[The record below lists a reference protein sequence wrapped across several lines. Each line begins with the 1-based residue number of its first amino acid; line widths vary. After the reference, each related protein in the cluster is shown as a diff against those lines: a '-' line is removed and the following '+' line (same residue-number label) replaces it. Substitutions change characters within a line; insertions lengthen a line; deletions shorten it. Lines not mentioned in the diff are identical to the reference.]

1 MMVMNITRDYAVV
14 NSTGSVFIRLHVIW
28 LSTVVIEPC
37 ANDNHTQEGATSGI
51 TMADVLLVYKKNFE
65 GIHDESLQ
73 LVKDVLN
80 SQSDSLRV
88 DIRAREQV
96 RRADF
101 IGRDLVIVLGGD
113 GTLTSISHNIDSNTP
128 VMGVN
133 SHPRSDDPNGSLGF
147 YMDSDIDTF
156 SDDLDAALSGTAIT
170 NQLPRLQ
177 ATIETTSGN
186 KIRSDPAMNDLLVA
200 NTHQYAPSKYH
211 LRRGDIDI
219 EQHSSGL
226 LFSTWLGQGAWF
238 NQISRKANLGDA
250 GDSETH
256 YLVIARDLDSQIED
270 ETYLAWTNEP
280 TVITSDMHRGYVVPD
295 GWDEYQFN
303 RGATITVDLTGPI
316 LQLLTFRN
324 TMKERFR
331 QS

>member
-1 MMVMNITRDYAVV
+1 MRD
-14 NSTGSVFIRLHVIW
+14 
-28 LSTVVIEPC
+28 
-37 ANDNHTQEGATSGI
+37 DHTQEGGPCGKY
-51 TMADVLLVYKKNFE
+51 MADVLLVYKKNFE
-65 GIHDESLQ
+65 GIHDDSLQ
-73 LVKDVLN
+73 SVKDVLK
-80 SQSDSLRV
+80 SQSSSLRV

-133 SHPRSDDPNGSLGF
+133 SHPRSEDPNGSFGF
-147 YMDSDIDTF
+147 YMDSDVETF
-156 SDDLDAALSGTAIT
+156 AEDLSDALAGKAII
-170 NQLPRLQ
+170 NRLPRLQ

-186 KIRSDPAMNDLLVA
+186 KIRSDPAMNDLLIA

-211 LRRGDIDI
+211 LRRGDIDL
-219 EQHSSGL
+219 EQQSSGL

-238 NQISRKANLGDA
+238 NQIARKANLGNAEQSD
-250 GDSETH
+250 TH
-256 YLVIARDLDSQIED
+256 YLVIARDLDAEIDD
-270 ETYLAWTNEP
+270 ETYLSWNSEA

-303 RGATITVDLTGPI
+303 RGATITVDLSGPV
-316 LQLLTFRN
+316 LQLLTFKKS
-324 TMKERFR
+324 MKERFGGD
-331 QS
+331 

>member
-1 MMVMNITRDYAVV
+1 
-14 NSTGSVFIRLHVIW
+14 
-28 LSTVVIEPC
+28 
-37 ANDNHTQEGATSGI
+37 
-51 TMADVLLVYKKNFE
+51 MADVLLVYKKNFE
-65 GIHDESLQ
+65 GVHDESLQ
-73 LVKDVLN
+73 SVKDVLAA
-80 SQSDSLRV
+80 QPEKIRV

-101 IGRDLVIVLGGD
+101 IGRDLVNVLGGD

-133 SHPRSDDPNGSLGF
+133 SHPRSGDPNGSVGF
-147 YMDSDIDTF
+147 YMDSNIETF
-156 SDDLDAALSGTAIT
+156 SQDLEAALSGNAIV
-170 NQLPRLQ
+170 NRLPRLQ

-200 NTHQYAPSKYH
+200 NTHQYAPSKYN

-219 EQHSSGL
+219 KQQSSGL

-238 NQISRKANLGDA
+238 NQIARKSNLGNA
-250 GDSETH
+250 EQSQSH
-256 YLVIARDLDSQIED
+256 YLVIARDIEPSIDD
-270 ETYLAWTNEP
+270 ERYMTWTSDA

-303 RGATITVDLTGPI
+303 RGATVTVDLSGPV
-316 LQLLTFRN
+316 LKLLTFRKSMN
-324 TMKERFR
+324 EIFETE
-331 QS
+331 

>member
-1 MMVMNITRDYAVV
+1 
-14 NSTGSVFIRLHVIW
+14 
-28 LSTVVIEPC
+28 
-37 ANDNHTQEGATSGI
+37 
-51 TMADVLLVYKKNFE
+51 MADVLLVYKKNFE
-65 GIHDESLQ
+65 GVHDESLQ
-73 LVKDVLN
+73 SVKDVLAA
-80 SQSDSLRV
+80 QPDKIRV

-133 SHPRSDDPNGSLGF
+133 SHPRSGDPNGSVGF
-147 YMDSDIDTF
+147 YMDSNIETF
-156 SDDLDAALSGTAIT
+156 TQDLESALSGNAIV
-170 NQLPRLQ
+170 NRLPRLQ

-200 NTHQYAPSKYH
+200 NTHQYAPSKYN

-219 EQHSSGL
+219 KQQSSGL

-238 NQISRKANLGDA
+238 NQIARKSNLGNA
-250 GDSETH
+250 EESQSH
-256 YLVIARDLDSQIED
+256 YLVIARDIDPSIED
-270 ETYLAWTNEP
+270 ERYMTWTSEP

-303 RGATITVDLTGPI
+303 RGATVTVDLSGPV
-316 LQLLTFRN
+316 LKLLTFRKSMN
-324 TMKERFR
+324 EIFETE
-331 QS
+331 

>member
-1 MMVMNITRDYAVV
+1 
-14 NSTGSVFIRLHVIW
+14 
-28 LSTVVIEPC
+28 
-37 ANDNHTQEGATSGI
+37 
-51 TMADVLLVYKKNFE
+51 MADVLLVYKKNFE

-73 LVKDVLN
+73 SVKDVLN
-80 SQSDSLRV
+80 SQSDTIRV

-133 SHPRSDDPNGSLGF
+133 SHPRSEDPDGSFGF
-147 YMDSDIDTF
+147 YMDCDVDTF
-156 SDDLDAALSGTAIT
+156 EKDLESALNGTAIV
-170 NQLPRLQ
+170 NRLPRLQ

-186 KIRSDPAMNDLLVA
+186 KIKTDPAMNDLLIA

-211 LRRGDIDI
+211 MRRGDIDVK
-219 EQHSSGL
+219 QNSSGL

-238 NQISRKANLGDA
+238 NQIAREANLGNA
-250 GDSETH
+250 EDSESH
-256 YLVIARDLDSQIED
+256 YLVIARDLDAEITD
-270 ETYLAWTNEP
+270 ESYMSWTSKA

-303 RGATITVDLTGPI
+303 RGASITVDLSGPV
-316 LQLLTFRN
+316 LQLLTFRKS
-324 TMKERFR
+324 MKQKFGE
-331 QS
+331 

>member
-1 MMVMNITRDYAVV
+1 
-14 NSTGSVFIRLHVIW
+14 
-28 LSTVVIEPC
+28 
-37 ANDNHTQEGATSGI
+37 
-51 TMADVLLVYKKNFE
+51 MADVLLVYKKNFE

-73 LVKDVLN
+73 SVKDVLT
-80 SQSDSLRV
+80 SLSGKIRV

-133 SHPRSDDPNGSLGF
+133 SHPRSDDPNGSVGF

-156 SDDLDAALSGTAIT
+156 SQDLDAALTGNAIV
-170 NQLPRLQ
+170 NRLPRLQ

-186 KIRSDPAMNDLLVA
+186 KIKTDPAMNDLLIA

-219 EQHSSGL
+219 KQHSSGL
-226 LFSTWLGQGAWF
+226 VFSTWLGQGAWF
-238 NQISRKANLGDA
+238 NQIARKSNLGNA
-250 GDSETH
+250 EESKSH
-256 YLVIARDLDSQIED
+256 YLVIARDVDHSIED
-270 ETYLAWTNEP
+270 ETYMSWTSDA

-303 RGATITVDLTGPI
+303 RGATVTVDLSGPV
-316 LQLLTFRN
+316 LQLLTFRKSMN
-324 TMKERFR
+324 EIFR
-331 QS
+331 TE

>member
-1 MMVMNITRDYAVV
+1 
-14 NSTGSVFIRLHVIW
+14 
-28 LSTVVIEPC
+28 
-37 ANDNHTQEGATSGI
+37 
-51 TMADVLLVYKKNFE
+51 MADVLLVYKKNFE
-65 GIHDESLQ
+65 GVHDESLQ
-73 LVKDVLN
+73 SVKDVLT
-80 SQSDSLRV
+80 SLSGKIRV

-133 SHPRSDDPNGSLGF
+133 SHPRSDDPNGSVGF

-156 SDDLDAALSGTAIT
+156 SQDLDAALTGNAIV
-170 NQLPRLQ
+170 NRLPRLQ

-186 KIRSDPAMNDLLVA
+186 KIKTDPAMNDLLIA

-219 EQHSSGL
+219 KQHSSGL
-226 LFSTWLGQGAWF
+226 VFSTWLGQGAWF
-238 NQISRKANLGDA
+238 NQIARKSNLGNA
-250 GDSETH
+250 EESKSH
-256 YLVIARDLDSQIED
+256 YLVIARDVDHSIED
-270 ETYLAWTNEP
+270 ETYMSWTSDA

-303 RGATITVDLTGPI
+303 RGATVTVDLSGPV
-316 LQLLTFRN
+316 LQLLTFRKSMN
-324 TMKERFR
+324 EIFR
-331 QS
+331 TE

>member
-1 MMVMNITRDYAVV
+1 
-14 NSTGSVFIRLHVIW
+14 
-28 LSTVVIEPC
+28 
-37 ANDNHTQEGATSGI
+37 
-51 TMADVLLVYKKNFE
+51 MADVLLVYKKNFE
-65 GIHDESLQ
+65 GVHDESLQ
-73 LVKDVLN
+73 SVKDVLAA
-80 SQSDSLRV
+80 QSEKIRV

-133 SHPRSDDPNGSLGF
+133 SHPRSGDPNGSVGF
-147 YMDSDIDTF
+147 YMDSNIKTF
-156 SDDLDAALSGTAIT
+156 SQDLEAALSGKAIV
-170 NQLPRLQ
+170 NRLPRLQ

-200 NTHQYAPSKYH
+200 NTHQYAPSKYN

-219 EQHSSGL
+219 KQQSSGL

-238 NQISRKANLGDA
+238 NQIARKSNLGNA
-250 GDSETH
+250 EESQSH
-256 YLVIARDLDSQIED
+256 YLVIARDIDPSIED
-270 ETYLAWTNEP
+270 ERYMTWTSEP

-303 RGATITVDLTGPI
+303 RGATVTVDLSGPV
-316 LQLLTFRN
+316 LQLLTFRKSMN
-324 TMKERFR
+324 EIFETE
-331 QS
+331 

>member
-1 MMVMNITRDYAVV
+1 
-14 NSTGSVFIRLHVIW
+14 
-28 LSTVVIEPC
+28 
-37 ANDNHTQEGATSGI
+37 
-51 TMADVLLVYKKNFE
+51 MADVLLVYKKNFE
-65 GIHDESLQ
+65 GVHDESLQ
-73 LVKDVLN
+73 SVKDVLAA
-80 SQSDSLRV
+80 QQDKIRV

-133 SHPRSDDPNGSLGF
+133 SHPRSGDPNGSVGF
-147 YMDSDIDTF
+147 YMDSNIETF
-156 SDDLDAALSGTAIT
+156 TQDLEAALSGNAIV
-170 NQLPRLQ
+170 NRLPRLQ

-200 NTHQYAPSKYH
+200 NTHQYAPSKYN

-219 EQHSSGL
+219 KQQSSGL

-238 NQISRKANLGDA
+238 NQIARKSNLGNA
-250 GDSETH
+250 EQSQSH
-256 YLVIARDLDSQIED
+256 YLVIARDIDPSIED
-270 ETYLAWTNEP
+270 ERYMTWTSDA

-303 RGATITVDLTGPI
+303 RGATVTVDLSGPV
-316 LQLLTFRN
+316 LQLLTFRKSMN
-324 TMKERFR
+324 EIFEME
-331 QS
+331 

>member
-1 MMVMNITRDYAVV
+1 
-14 NSTGSVFIRLHVIW
+14 
-28 LSTVVIEPC
+28 
-37 ANDNHTQEGATSGI
+37 
-51 TMADVLLVYKKNFE
+51 MADVLLVYKKNFE
-65 GIHDESLQ
+65 GVHDESLQ
-73 LVKDVLN
+73 SVKDVLAA
-80 SQSDSLRV
+80 QPDKIRV

-133 SHPRSDDPNGSLGF
+133 SHPRSGDPNGSVGF
-147 YMDSDIDTF
+147 YMDSNIQTF
-156 SDDLDAALSGTAIT
+156 SQDLEAALNGNAIV
-170 NQLPRLQ
+170 NRLPRLQ

-200 NTHQYAPSKYH
+200 NTHQYAPSKYN

-219 EQHSSGL
+219 KQQSSGL

-238 NQISRKANLGDA
+238 NQIARKSNLGNA
-250 GDSETH
+250 EESQSH
-256 YLVIARDLDSQIED
+256 YLVIARDIDPSIED
-270 ETYLAWTNEP
+270 ERYMTWTSDA

-303 RGATITVDLTGPI
+303 RGATVTVDLSGPV
-316 LQLLTFRN
+316 LQLLTFRKSMN
-324 TMKERFR
+324 EIFETE
-331 QS
+331 

>member
-1 MMVMNITRDYAVV
+1 
-14 NSTGSVFIRLHVIW
+14 
-28 LSTVVIEPC
+28 
-37 ANDNHTQEGATSGI
+37 
-51 TMADVLLVYKKNFE
+51 MADVLLVYKKNFE
-65 GIHDESLQ
+65 GVHDESLQ
-73 LVKDVLN
+73 SVKDVLAA
-80 SQSDSLRV
+80 QPDKIRV

-133 SHPRSDDPNGSLGF
+133 SHPRSDDPNGSVGF
-147 YMDSDIDTF
+147 YMDSNIETF
-156 SDDLDAALSGTAIT
+156 SKDLEAALSGNAIV
-170 NQLPRLQ
+170 NRLPRLQ

-200 NTHQYAPSKYH
+200 NTHQYAPSKYN

-219 EQHSSGL
+219 KQQSSGL

-238 NQISRKANLGDA
+238 NQIARKSNLGNA
-250 GDSETH
+250 EESQSH
-256 YLVIARDLDSQIED
+256 YLVIARDIDPSVED
-270 ETYLAWTNEP
+270 ERYMTWTSDA

-303 RGATITVDLTGPI
+303 RGATVTVDLSGPV
-316 LQLLTFRN
+316 LQLLTFRKSMN
-324 TMKERFR
+324 EIFETE
-331 QS
+331 

>member
-1 MMVMNITRDYAVV
+1 
-14 NSTGSVFIRLHVIW
+14 
-28 LSTVVIEPC
+28 
-37 ANDNHTQEGATSGI
+37 
-51 TMADVLLVYKKNFE
+51 MADVLLVYKKNFE
-65 GIHDESLQ
+65 GVHDESLQ
-73 LVKDVLN
+73 SVKDVLAA
-80 SQSDSLRV
+80 QPDKIRV

-133 SHPRSDDPNGSLGF
+133 SHPRSGDPNGSVGF
-147 YMDSDIDTF
+147 YMDSNIQTF
-156 SDDLDAALSGTAIT
+156 SQDLEAALNGNAIV
-170 NQLPRLQ
+170 NRLPRLQ

-200 NTHQYAPSKYH
+200 NTHQYAPSKYN

-219 EQHSSGL
+219 KQQSSGL

-238 NQISRKANLGDA
+238 NQIARKSNLGNA
-250 GDSETH
+250 EESQSH
-256 YLVIARDLDSQIED
+256 YLVIARDINPSIAD
-270 ETYLAWTNEP
+270 ERYMTWTSDA

-303 RGATITVDLTGPI
+303 RGATVTVDLSGPV
-316 LQLLTFRN
+316 LQLLTFRKSMN
-324 TMKERFR
+324 EIFETE
-331 QS
+331 

>member
-1 MMVMNITRDYAVV
+1 M
-14 NSTGSVFIRLHVIW
+14 F
-28 LSTVVIEPC
+28 
-37 ANDNHTQEGATSGI
+37 
-51 TMADVLLVYKKNFE
+51 MADVLLVYKKNFE
-65 GIHDESLQ
+65 GIHDDSLQ
-73 LVKDVLN
+73 SVEDVLK
-80 SQSDSLRV
+80 SQSSSIRV

-133 SHPRSDDPNGSLGF
+133 SHPRSDDPNGSFGF
-147 YMDSDIDTF
+147 YMDSDIETF
-156 SDDLDAALSGTAIT
+156 AEDLSDALSGKAII
-170 NQLPRLQ
+170 NRLPRLQ

-186 KIRSDPAMNDLLVA
+186 KIRSDPAMNDLLIA

-238 NQISRKANLGDA
+238 NQIARKANLGNA
-250 GDSETH
+250 EQSESH
-256 YLVIARDLDSQIED
+256 YLVIARDLDAEIED
-270 ETYLAWTNEP
+270 ETYLSWSSEA

-303 RGATITVDLTGPI
+303 RGATITVDLSGPV
-316 LQLLTFRN
+316 LQLLTFKN
-324 TMKERFR
+324 SMKERFGR
-331 QS
+331 D

>member
-1 MMVMNITRDYAVV
+1 MRDDHAQEV
-14 NSTGSVFIRLHVIW
+14 G
-28 LSTVVIEPC
+28 PC
-37 ANDNHTQEGATSGI
+37 GKY
-51 TMADVLLVYKKNFE
+51 MADVLLVYKKNFE
-65 GIHDESLQ
+65 GIHDDSLQ
-73 LVKDVLN
+73 SVKDVLN
-80 SQSDSLRV
+80 SQSSSLRV

-133 SHPRSDDPNGSLGF
+133 SHPRSEDPNGSFGF
-147 YMDSDIDTF
+147 YMDSDVETF
-156 SDDLDAALSGTAIT
+156 AEDLSAALAGKAII
-170 NQLPRLQ
+170 NRLPRLQ

-186 KIRSDPAMNDLLVA
+186 KIRSDPAMNDLLIA

-219 EQHSSGL
+219 EQQSSGL

-238 NQISRKANLGDA
+238 NQIARKANLGNA
-250 GDSETH
+250 EQSDSH
-256 YLVIARDLDSQIED
+256 YLVIARDIDADIDD
-270 ETYLAWTNEP
+270 ETYMSWSSEA

-303 RGATITVDLTGPI
+303 RGATITVDLSGPV
-316 LQLLTFRN
+316 LQLLTFKKS
-324 TMKERFR
+324 MKERFGR
-331 QS
+331 D